1 MINANLSQFLDTCW
15 FIEATLYYKGYTYWC
30 QVVQYHNNEKPMYF
44 FIHRYRSV
52 IHRDGDKIWTPR
64 LVENGGV
71 VDYEDTYFE
80 AWGYGEDD
88 VKEQFLKAKI
98 FDGKSFW
105 KVEKELAWYD
115 EDQLSFIKFK
125 EVCLCQ

>member
-1 MINANLSQFLDTCW
+1 MINANLSQFLDTGW
-15 FIEATLYYKGYTYWC
+15 FNEATLYYKGYTYWC
-30 QVVQYHNNEKPMYF
+30 EGVWYYDKEKPMYF

-52 IHRDGDKIWTPR
+52 IHRDGDKIWTSR
-64 LVENGGV
+64 LVKNGDV
-71 VDYEDTYFE
+71 IDYEDTCFE

-105 KVEKELAWYD
+105 EVEKN
-115 EDQLSFIKFK
+115 
-125 EVCLCQ
+125 